1 MAAEPL
7 DALRLTLMQDV
18 LPVGFAMVER
28 ARRGGPRQV
37 LAAFDGSAEDPLGT
51 LRQEGESAA
60 SEFRQS
66 LDRIHPGLGNPVV
79 KVDVRDVPADPVTQ
93 KGEEDEEE
101 ATADLEATLARI
113 AERLDLLERRMPGP
127 MPPRPEPDRN

>member
-18 LPVGFAMVER
+18 LPVGFAVVER

-37 LAAFDGSAEDPLGT
+37 LAAFDGNAEDPLGT
-51 LRQEGESAA
+51 LRQEGEPAA

-79 KVDVRDVPADPVTQ
+79 KVDVRDVPADPVTET
-93 KGEEDEEE
+93 GAADGEE
-101 ATADLEATLARI
+101 ATADLEATLLRI
-113 AERLDLLERRMPGP
+113 AERLDLLERRLPGAT
-127 MPPRPEPDRN
+127 PPRPESDRG